1 MEQRMPST
9 PVLPNSERTTTPLAS
24 VAGQCPPVIIVGGND
39 NALSLVRGFGR
50 RGIDVYVVN
59 QPDSDVAKS
68 RFAKVV
74 QLPDHDSFEDAAAD
88 WLCGPRSNGLQQ
100 SVLLGAS
107 DEALSIFAQHHDVL
121 SRRFVMDLCSPVAQQ
136 QMLDKLETYILAR
149 EAGVPTPKF
158 WQVTTPSN
166 LSELRDELV
175 YPIIVKPVLSHIFQQ
190 KFRTKFIVADNFEQL
205 CEAFSVAA
213 AANIEVLL
221 VEKIPGP
228 DTQLC
233 SYYTW
238 LDEQSSPAFDFTKR
252 IIRRYPTN
260 MGLATYHI
268 TDHVEGVKEPA
279 VTLFRHV
286 GLQGLANA
294 EFKYDSRD
302 GVLKLIE
309 CNARFTAANGLVARA
324 GIDLGAFVYNRL
336 AGLPLPPVNAF
347 RDGLTLWDPMR
358 DFKAFSELRRSGNLT
373 FSGWLRSVARRHCF
387 PGFEL
392 TDPRPGLSRL
402 MRRVRKPPLTIK

>member
-1 MEQRMPST
+1 MPTT
-9 PVLPNSERTTTPLAS
+9 PVQPKPKRTIAPVAS
-24 VAGQCPPVIIVGGND
+24 VARQCPPVIIVGGND

-50 RGIDVYVVN
+50 RGIDVHVVN

-74 QLPDHDSFEDAAAD
+74 RLPDAGSFEDSATD
-88 WLCGPRSNGLQQ
+88 WLCGTGSDDLQQ
-100 SVLLGAS
+100 SVLLAAS

-121 SRRFVMDLCSPVAQQ
+121 SRRFLMDLCSPVAQQ
-136 QMLDKLETYILAR
+136 KMLDKRETYILAR
-149 EAGVPTPKF
+149 EAGVQTPKF
-158 WQVTTPSN
+158 WQANTASD
-166 LSELRDELV
+166 LEKLRDELV

-190 KFRTKFIVADNFEQL
+190 KFRTKFIVAENFKQL

-213 AANIEVLL
+213 DADIEVLL

-238 LDEQSSPAFDFTKR
+238 LDEEGNPAFDFTKR

-294 EFKYDSRD
+294 EFKYDARD

-336 AGLPLPPVNAF
+336 AGLPLPPMNDF

-358 DFKAFSELRRSGNLT
+358 DFKAFTELRRSGSLT
-373 FSGWLRSVARRHCF
+373 LLGWLRSVARRHCF
-387 PGFEL
+387 PGFDL
-392 TDPRPGLSRL
+392 MDPRPGLSRL
-402 MRRVRKPPLTIK
+402 IRRIRKPSA